1 MNAQQT
7 YEYARALVDAGVSLI
22 PVETAGERA
31 KKPHYKALVGT
42 GFFEEKFSKRVGR
55 LVKVPRWESFQTV
68 RVSDEDLRAWV
79 FRFGV
84 RGFAM
89 VTGELSGLVALD
101 FDPASL
107 GVLAQLGWTPHV
119 RTPSGGAHV
128 YVRHPGWRVK
138 TLTGSSVKDAR
149 FKLPG
154 GLDVRGDGGYVVLP
168 PTETEKGAYV
178 RTGERRAL
186 DRDLIPELI
195 HVQGEP
201 INLKAAVGLLL
212 PPAPEPTQAPREIVP
227 VPVFAEHDP
236 RPYLAPM
243 VDRAVDIAWSRGRN
257 EGGFWLARQMRD
269 NGYDRDET
277 LALYEPYASQVP
289 DTDTHGRREPYTYDE
304 YAASVASAF
313 RRAARNPWDEREN
326 TKAARRRA
334 QQGAAR

>member
-7 YEYARALVDAGVSLI
+7 YEYARALVAAGVSVI

-42 GFFEEKFSKRVGR
+42 GCFEEKFSKRADRV
-55 LVKVPRWESFQTV
+55 VKVPRWESFQKEHV
-68 RVSDEDLRAWV
+68 RDADLRAWV

-89 VTGELSGLVALD
+89 VTGEVSGLVALD

-107 GVLAQLGWTPHV
+107 DVLARLGWTPHV

-149 FKLPG
+149 FRLPE

-168 PTETEKGAYV
+168 PTETEKGAYI
-178 RTGERRAL
+178 RTGERKPL
-186 DRDLIPELI
+186 DRELIPELLQ
-195 HVQGEP
+195 VGGEA
-201 INLKAAVGLLL
+201 IYLKAAVGLMHA
-212 PPAPEPTQAPREIVP
+212 PAPEAQAAPRQIVP

-236 RPYLAPM
+236 RPYLGTM
-243 VDRAVDIAWSRGRN
+243 VDKAVGLAWERGRN

-269 NGYDRDET
+269 NGYSQDET
-277 LALYEPYASQVP
+277 LALYEAYVSLVP
-289 DTDTHGRREPYTYDE
+289 DTDTHGHRDPYTYDE
-304 YAASVASAF
+304 YSTSVASAF

-326 TKAARRRA
+326 TKEARRKA
-334 QQGAAR
+334 QGAAL